1 MLEDNNPRILAIDYG
16 RMRIGIAVSDPL
28 KLFPSKTF
36 TMNNGSKTFSEIK
49 KIITENNIEL
59 IILGFPFGS
68 NESTI
73 QLSEEILKFK
83 AEVEDIAKV
92 EVRLWDESFTSKI
105 AESRIID
112 SISKKSKRQDKSL
125 VDSHSA
131 AILLEEYLRS
141 SHK

>member
-1 MLEDNNPRILAIDYG
+1 MLEDNNRRILAIDYG
-16 RMRIGIAVSDPL
+16 RKRIGIAISDPL

-36 TMNNGSKTFSEIK
+36 TLNNNDKIFSEIK
-49 KIITENNIEL
+49 KIITEFKIEL

-68 NESTI
+68 NESTL

-92 EVRLWDESFTSKI
+92 DVRLWDERFTSKI
-105 AESRIID
+105 AESRIIN
-112 SISKKSKRQDKSL
+112 SVAKKSKRQNKSL

-131 AILLEEYLRS
+131 AILLEEYLASRI
-141 SHK
+141 

>member
-1 MLEDNNPRILAIDYG
+1 MLEENNRRILAIDYG
-16 RMRIGIAVSDPL
+16 RKRIGIAISDPL

-36 TMNNGSKTFSEIK
+36 TLINDYKIFSEIK

-92 EVRLWDESFTSKI
+92 DVRLWDERLTSKI

-112 SISKKSKRQDKSL
+112 SVTKKSKRQDKSL

-131 AILLEEYLRS
+131 AILLEEYLASRI
-141 SHK
+141 